1 MSQPTA
7 YTAHATVLR
16 KLWGISYD
24 TPLNLLHFKR
34 ERYMGEVVYFV
45 IYCIAE
51 NPRKN
56 KS

>member
-16 KLWGISYD
+16 KLWRISYD

-34 ERYMGEVVYFV
+34 ERCMGEVVYFV